1 MRLRYLVPR
10 IVLLLIPLTGQAE
23 VAPTPTELVQETV
36 DAVIALLKEKSLDPD
51 IRRDKIRA
59 LIDDSFDFR
68 LMSQRALSANWKQAT
83 PDQQERFVDLFSQL
97 LEWAYIGRIEAY
109 TDEKVR
115 YVDEKHKKGRA
126 QVDTLILSGSTEI
139 PVNYR
144 LHKMGGRWRVYD
156 VVIEQVSLIRN
167 YRSSYREIV
176 KQQGI
181 DGLLAQ
187 MDNKLKEL
195 KAKADAAAVQG

>member
-1 MRLRYLVPR
+1 MRLRYLVPS
-10 IVLLLIPLTGQAE
+10 IVLLLIPLTGLAE
-23 VAPTPTELVQETV
+23 VASTPTEQVKETV
-36 DAVIALLKEKSLDPD
+36 DAVIALLKDKSLDRD
-51 IRRDKIRA
+51 TRRNKIRA
-59 LIDDSFDFR
+59 LIDDSFDFQ
-68 LMSQRALSANWKQAT
+68 LMSQRALSTNWKKAT
-83 PDQQERFVDLFSQL
+83 PDQQQRFVDLFSRL
-97 LEWAYIGRIEAY
+97 LEWTYIGRIEAY

-144 LHKMGGRWRVYD
+144 VHKVGERWRVYD
-156 VVIEQVSLIRN
+156 VVIEEVSLIRN

-187 MDNKLKEL
+187 MENKLKDL
-195 KAKADAAAVQG
+195 KAKADAAAAQG